1 MKNID
6 VKFNA
11 IDFDKLNDFD
21 KNYFVNTKNSV
32 VRHAL
37 TKNDISSVVYDAK
50 NEQDTNF
57 DFSIEVKTL
66 PVCNQKQSGRCWIF
80 AACNV
85 LRENIAKK
93 LNLENFEISQNYIAF
108 YDKLEKSNYLLT
120 SIIDLIKNEPDE
132 RVLMHLLVNGVSDGG
147 QWDMFVNIVK
157 KYGIVPKNVMKETKQ
172 SSGTRESNILINSL
186 IRQFAASAQKLY
198 KKGKEKEIPQL
209 KENVLFK
216 IYSLLLNAFGI
227 PPKKFDFE
235 FTTKDGKYEII
246 KDFTPKSF
254 FKEYVGDTL
263 DDYVSIINSPTK
275 DKPFFKTYTIEYLN
289 NVVEGK
295 PITHLNL
302 PMERVKELIIEQLK
316 NGEVVWFGSDVSNYR
331 DREGGLWDDLSYDY
345 MSAFDFDIKFDK
357 EDMLDYH
364 ESCMNH
370 AMVLTG
376 VNVKEGVPNRWK
388 IENSWGADSG
398 NKGYYMMSGSWF
410 DSYVYQAVINKKY
423 LSKEELD
430 ALKGALTKLAP
441 WDPMGTLAD

>member
-1 MKNID
+1 MKNINI
-6 VKFNA
+6 VNFE
-11 IDFDKLNDFD
+11 IDQKELKDF
-21 KNYFVNTKNSV
+21 KTNYEKDTKNKV
-32 VRHAL
+32 VKNAL
-37 TKNDISSVVYDAK
+37 TKNPISEIVYDAK
-50 NEQDTNF
+50 NEKDVIN

-85 LRENIAKK
+85 LREKIAKE

-108 YDKLEKSNYLLT
+108 YDKLEKSNYLLS
-120 SIIDLIKNEPDE
+120 SIIDLIKNSPDE

-147 QWDMFVNIVK
+147 QWDMFTNIVK

-186 IRQFAASAQKLY
+186 IRQFAANAQKLY
-198 KKGKEKEIPQL
+198 EEGKEKEIPQL

-216 IYSLLLNAFGI
+216 IYSLLLNSFGV

-235 FTTKDGKYEII
+235 YTDKDGKYEII
-246 KDFTPKSF
+246 KDFTPKTF
-254 FKEYVGDTL
+254 FDRFVGDSI
-263 DDYVSIINSPTK
+263 DEYVSIINSPTK
-275 DKPFFKTYTIEYLN
+275 DKPYYKAYTIEYLN
-289 NVVEGK
+289 NVIEGK

-302 PMERVKELIIEQLK
+302 PMDRVKELIIEQLK
-316 NGEVVWFGSDVSNYR
+316 NGEIVWFGSDVSNYR
-331 DREGGLWDDLSYDY
+331 DRELGIWDDLSYDY
-345 MSAFDFDIKFDK
+345 MSAFGFDIKFSK
-357 EDMLDYH
+357 EKMLDYH

-376 VNVKEGVPNRWK
+376 VNLKEGVPNRWK
-388 IENSWGADSG
+388 IENSWGSESG
-398 NKGYYMMSGSWF
+398 NKGYYMMSGNWF

-423 LSKEELD
+423 LTEDEK
-430 ALKGALTKLAP
+430 KALTKPLIKLSP

>member
-6 VKFNA
+6 IKFNS
-11 IDFDKLNDFD
+11 ISVDELNSFDKDYLS
-21 KNYFVNTKNSV
+21 NTKNAI

-50 NEQDTNF
+50 NECDMNF

-85 LRENIAKK
+85 LREKIAKE

-108 YDKLEKSNYLLT
+108 YDKLEKSNYLLS
-120 SIIDLIKNEPDE
+120 SIIDLIKNSPDE

-147 QWDMFVNIVK
+147 QWDMFTNLVK

-186 IRQFAASAQKLY
+186 IRQFASMAKTLY
-198 KKGKEKEIPQL
+198 EEGKEKEIASL
-209 KENVLFK
+209 KENTLFK
-216 IYSLLLNAFGI
+216 IYSLLLNSFGI

-235 FTTKDGKYEII
+235 YTDKNGKYEII
-246 KDFTPKSF
+246 RDFTPKTF
-254 FKEYVGDTL
+254 FDRFVGSSIDE
-263 DDYVSIINSPTK
+263 YVSIINSPTK
-275 DKPFFKTYTIEYLN
+275 DKPYLKTYTIEYLN
-289 NVVEGK
+289 NVIEGK

-316 NGEVVWFGSDVSNYR
+316 NGEIVWFGSDVSNYR
-331 DREGGLWDDLSYDY
+331 DRETGIWDDLSYDY
-345 MSAFDFDIKFDK
+345 MSAFGFDIKFSK
-357 EDMLDYH
+357 EKMLDYH

-376 VNVKEGVPNRWK
+376 VNIKDRVPNRWK
-388 IENSWGADSG
+388 IENSWGSDSG
-398 NKGYYMMSGSWF
+398 NKGYYMMSGNWF
-410 DSYVYQAVINKKY
+410 DTYVYQAVINVKY
-423 LSKEELD
+423 LNEEER
-430 ALKGALTKLAP
+430 KALTKPLIKLSP

>member
-6 VKFNA
+6 IKFNS
-11 IDFDKLNDFD
+11 ISVDELNSFDKDYLS
-21 KNYFVNTKNSV
+21 NTKNAI

-50 NEQDTNF
+50 NECDMNF

-85 LRENIAKK
+85 LREKIAKE

-108 YDKLEKSNYLLT
+108 YDKLEKSNYLLS
-120 SIIDLIKNEPDE
+120 SIIDLIKNSPDE

-147 QWDMFVNIVK
+147 QWDMFTNLVK

-186 IRQFAASAQKLY
+186 IRQFASMAKTLY
-198 KKGKEKEIPQL
+198 EEGKEKEIAPL
-209 KENVLFK
+209 KENTLFK
-216 IYSLLLNAFGI
+216 IYSLLLNSFGI

-235 FTTKDGKYEII
+235 YTDKNGKYEII
-246 KDFTPKSF
+246 RDFTPKTF
-254 FKEYVGDTL
+254 FDRFVGNSIDE
-263 DDYVSIINSPTK
+263 YVSIINSPTK
-275 DKPFFKTYTIEYLN
+275 DKPYLKTYTIEYLN
-289 NVVEGK
+289 NVIEGK

-316 NGEVVWFGSDVSNYR
+316 NGEIVWFGSDVTNYR
-331 DREGGLWDDLSYDY
+331 DRETGIWDDLSYDY
-345 MSAFDFDIKFDK
+345 MSAFGFDIKFSK
-357 EDMLDYH
+357 EKMLDYH

-376 VNVKEGVPNRWK
+376 VNIKDGVPNRWK
-388 IENSWGADSG
+388 IENSWGSDSG
-398 NKGYYMMSGSWF
+398 NKGYYMMSGNWF
-410 DSYVYQAVINKKY
+410 DTYVYQAVINVKY
-423 LSKEELD
+423 LNEEER
-430 ALKGALTKLAP
+430 KALTKPLIKLSP